1 MFFTVTIT
9 KPDTVLFH
17 ILDSVLAFYGGKFYV
32 YLYLSFTT
40 IKTVSFLNK
49 LEYVGEFDTV
59 NKVGFAEYPT
69 VLGRKLYEYRKQ
81 ASGLKTISMKTSN
94 NDWPFPDTYFKSIGH
109 TVRGFSFLFPNAS
122 DKLKE
127 NLLPS
132 KNLLNIESGSEETFN
147 VLTQTIFS
155 PSQKI

>member
-1 MFFTVTIT
+1 MTVNST
-9 KPDTVLFH
+9 P
-17 ILDSVLAFYGGKFYV
+17 ILPFKFYHD
-32 YLYLSFTT
+32 
-40 IKTVSFLNK
+40 KNTVSFLNK

-81 ASGLKTISMKTSN
+81 ASGLKTFSIKTSN
-94 NDWPFPDTYFKSIGH
+94 NDCPFPDTYFKSIGC
-109 TVRGFSFLFPNAS
+109 TVRGFNFLFPNAS

-132 KNLLNIESGSEETFN
+132 KNLLNIESGTGETSN
-147 VLTQTIFS
+147 VLTQNDFS
-155 PSQKI
+155 PSKRI

>member
-1 MFFTVTIT
+1 M
-9 KPDTVLFH
+9 
-17 ILDSVLAFYGGKFYV
+17 
-32 YLYLSFTT
+32 
-40 IKTVSFLNK
+40 
-49 LEYVGEFDTV
+49 EYVGEFDTV

-69 VLGRKLYEYRKQ
+69 VLGRQLYEYRKQ
-81 ASGLKTISMKTSN
+81 ASRLKTISIKTSN
-94 NDWPFPDTYFKSIGH
+94 NDWPFTDTYFKSIGH

-155 PSQKI
+155 PSKKI

>member
-1 MFFTVTIT
+1 
-9 KPDTVLFH
+9 
-17 ILDSVLAFYGGKFYV
+17 
-32 YLYLSFTT
+32 
-40 IKTVSFLNK
+40 
-49 LEYVGEFDTV
+49 
-59 NKVGFAEYPT
+59 
-69 VLGRKLYEYRKQ
+69 
-81 ASGLKTISMKTSN
+81 MKTSN

-132 KNLLNIESGSEETFN
+132 KNLLNIESGSEET
-147 VLTQTIFS
+147 IFS